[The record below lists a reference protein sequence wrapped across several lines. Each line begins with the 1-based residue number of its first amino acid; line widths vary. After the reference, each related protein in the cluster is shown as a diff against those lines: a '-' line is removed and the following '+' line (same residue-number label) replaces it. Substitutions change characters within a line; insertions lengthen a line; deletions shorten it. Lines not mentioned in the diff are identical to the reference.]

1 MESNAC
7 HRYLHDSAQEH
18 AVAVAALND
27 IRVIAGGERKRRRG
41 ISSDDAAAAA
51 AAAFPLGTKRQKT
64 TTTTTA
70 MAMAMAPSSRPRP
83 ALPPVQQPLPLNL
96 GGVST
101 FCTYA
106 L

>member
-1 MESNAC
+1 M
-7 HRYLHDSAQEH
+7 
-18 AVAVAALND
+18 AVAALND

-51 AAAFPLGTKRQKT
+51 AAAFPLGAKRQKT
-64 TTTTTA
+64 TTT
-70 MAMAMAPSSRPRP
+70 MAMGMAPSRP

>member
-51 AAAFPLGTKRQKT
+51 AAAAFPLGAKRQKT
-64 TTTTTA
+64 TTT
-70 MAMAMAPSSRPRP
+70 MAMTMAPSSRPRP